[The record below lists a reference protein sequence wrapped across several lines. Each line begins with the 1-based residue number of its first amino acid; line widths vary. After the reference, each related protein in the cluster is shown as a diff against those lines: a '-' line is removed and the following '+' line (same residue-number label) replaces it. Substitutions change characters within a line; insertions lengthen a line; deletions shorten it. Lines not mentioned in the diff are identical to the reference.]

1 MIMLL
6 THRQNLREQLN
17 ESLQASGY
25 SVTVPPHRDDMVTVL
40 KESEPQLIILD
51 LYLSDPSGSEDLKI
65 LRDQGYQGSIIV
77 LSGPSM
83 MPVLKEVYPVG
94 IESVVQVPTKIK
106 GRYHLGDLQT
116 TISRCMRGSQH
127 ALITRR
133 AYELYEAGGRHDG
146 RDMQDWLQAER
157 EITMRLQTTLN

>member
-6 THRQNLREQLN
+6 THQQELREQLN
-17 ESLQASGY
+17 KSLQASGY
-25 SVTVPPHRDDMVTVL
+25 SVAVPPHREDMVTVL
-40 KESEPQLIILD
+40 KTSKPQLIVLD

-83 MPVLKEVYPVG
+83 MPVLKEIYPDG
-94 IESVVQVPTKIK
+94 IESVVQVPTMIN
-106 GRYHLGDLQT
+106 GRYLLGELQSV
-116 TISRCMRGSQH
+116 ISRCMRGSQH
-127 ALITRR
+127 ALITQR
-133 AYELYEAGGRHDG
+133 AYELYEASGRRDG

-157 EITMRLQTTLN
+157 ESTMR